1 MKVEVNGNE
10 YDIELLGNK
19 ARINGKEIALKLD
32 QDELTISDNKK
43 FNLDFLQEGEPSF
56 MIINGM
62 AYDVLR
68 SVSVDTAIKEVKA
81 PISGQIIDVSVSAG
95 MNVNRGAL
103 LVVLEAMK
111 MENQIR
117 SPLKGRVREIKVNK
131 GQSVKS
137 GDVLLI
143 FE

>member
-10 YDIELLGNK
+10 YDVELLGNK

-43 FNLDFLQEGEPSF
+43 FHLDFLQEGEPSF

-68 SVSVDTAIKEVKA
+68 SVSADTAIKEVKA

-95 MNVNRGAL
+95 DEGQQRSTSCRFRSYEDGEPNQVSFKRKSKRNKSKQRPICKIRRCAL
-103 LVVLEAMK
+103 
-111 MENQIR
+111 N
-117 SPLKGRVREIKVNK
+117 
-131 GQSVKS
+131 
-137 GDVLLI
+137 
-143 FE
+143 F

>member
-32 QDELTISDNKK
+32 RDELTLSDNKK
-43 FNLDFLQEGEPSF
+43 FHLDFLQEGEPSF

-62 AYDVLR
+62 AYDV
-68 SVSVDTAIKEVKA
+68 SKSISADIAIKEVKA
-81 PISGQIIDVSVSAG
+81 PIGGQIIDVSVSSG
-95 MNVNRGAL
+95 TKVKRGEL

-117 SPLKGRVREIKVNK
+117 SPLKGRVKEIKVKK
-131 GQSVKS
+131 GQSVRS

>member
-10 YDIELLGNK
+10 YDIELYGNK

-43 FNLDFLQEGEPSF
+43 FHLDFLQEGEPSF

-62 AYDVLR
+62 AYDVLK
-68 SVSVDTAIKEVKA
+68 SVSADKAIKEVKA
-81 PISGQIIDVSVSAG
+81 PISGQIIDVSVSPG
-95 MNVNRGAL
+95 TKVNRGAL

-117 SPLKGRVREIKVNK
+117 SPLKGRVKEIKVNK
-131 GQSVKS
+131 GQSVRS

>member
-1 MKVEVNGNE
+1 
-10 YDIELLGNK
+10 
-19 ARINGKEIALKLD
+19 
-32 QDELTISDNKK
+32 
-43 FNLDFLQEGEPSF
+43 

-68 SVSVDTAIKEVKA
+68 SVSADTATKEVKA

-95 MNVNRGAL
+95 MKVNRGAP

-117 SPLKGRVREIKVNK
+117 SPLKGRVREIKVIK

>member
-10 YDIELLGNK
+10 YDVELLGNK

-43 FNLDFLQEGEPSF
+43 FHLDFLQEGEPSF

-68 SVSVDTAIKEVKA
+68 SVSADTVIKEVKA
-81 PISGQIIDVSVSAG
+81 PISGKIIDVSVSPGAK
-95 MNVNRGAL
+95 VNRGAL

-117 SPLKGRVREIKVNK
+117 SPLKGRVKEIKVKK
-131 GQSVKS
+131 GQSVRS